1 MCGNSP
7 CFSMMKIFPF
17 SRRSIWLLSALVF
30 GGGIGVLWAAPGDDA
45 VVARVGAREIRV
57 GDLQPVLGSLDVRER
72 AALAE
77 NPAALNQV
85 VRTLIIQQLLVQK
98 AQDDGYDK
106 RPSVQQQLEQARLN
120 ALAEGFLVS
129 ATRVPESFP
138 TDEEVEAFYEA
149 NKANLLLPRRFE
161 LAQIFLAV
169 PEGASEVE
177 EIQVQRKANDLRRRL
192 DGPKADFAEM
202 ARAESDEPE
211 SAAQGGNIGLLP
223 ENMIQPEV
231 REKIATLKAGAI
243 TEPIRLPGGWHI
255 VKVLEIK
262 EPQPATLEEIKP
274 LLADRLR
281 AQREQLNR
289 ETFLNNLLQEN
300 PVAIN
305 ELALSDLLQGP
316 AAN

>member
-1 MCGNSP
+1 
-7 CFSMMKIFPF
+7 MKKTP
-17 SRRSIWLLSALVF
+17 LLLLLTLTLNV
-30 GGGIGVLWAAPGDDA
+30 GGVCAADDT
-45 VVARVGAREIRV
+45 VVARVGTRDIRV
-57 GDLQPVLGSLDVRER
+57 GDLQPILASLDVRER

-98 AQDDGYDK
+98 ATDEGYDK
-106 RPSVQQQLEQARLN
+106 RPTVQQMLEQARLN
-120 ALAEGFLVS
+120 ALAEGFLAS
-129 ATRVPESFP
+129 STRVPEGFP
-138 TDEEVEAFYEA
+138 SDEEVAAFYEA
-149 NKANLLLPRRFE
+149 NKASLLLPRRFE

-169 PEGASEVE
+169 PEGAGEVD
-177 EIQVQRKANDLRRRL
+177 EIQAQRRASDLRRRL
-192 DGPKADFAEM
+192 DAPRADFAEI

-211 SAAQGGNIGLLP
+211 SAARGGQIGLLP

-231 REKIATLKAGAI
+231 REKIAGLSVGAI

-255 VKVLEIK
+255 VKVLDIK

-289 ETFLNNLLQEN
+289 EAFLNNLLQEN

-305 ELALSDLLQGP
+305 ELALSDLLRGP
-316 AAN
+316 AGN

>member
-1 MCGNSP
+1 MKNLSLCLSLLLLLLPAASP
-7 CFSMMKIFPF
+7 
-17 SRRSIWLLSALVF
+17 ALRA
-30 GGGIGVLWAAPGDDA
+30 GE
-45 VVARVGAREIRV
+45 VVARVGTRDIRV
-57 GDLQPVLGSLDVRER
+57 EDLQPILASLDVRER
-72 AALAE
+72 AALAD
-77 NPAALNQV
+77 NPTALNQV

-98 AQDDGYDK
+98 ATEAGYDQ

-120 ALAEGFLVS
+120 ALAEGFLAS
-129 ATRVPESFP
+129 STRVPEGFP
-138 TDEEVEAFYEA
+138 SDEEIAAFYEA

-169 PEGASEVE
+169 PPGAGEVE
-177 EIQVQRKANDLRRRL
+177 EIQIQRRASDLRRRL
-192 DGPKADFAEM
+192 DAPKADFAEL

-211 SAAQGGNIGLLP
+211 SAARGGQIGLLP

-231 REKIATLKAGAI
+231 LEKISTLAVGAI

-255 VKVLEIK
+255 VKILDIK
-262 EPQPATLEEIKP
+262 ESQPATLEEIKP

-289 ETFLNNLLQEN
+289 EAFLNQLLQEN

-305 ELALSDLLQGP
+305 ELALADLLKGP
-316 AAN
+316 AAP